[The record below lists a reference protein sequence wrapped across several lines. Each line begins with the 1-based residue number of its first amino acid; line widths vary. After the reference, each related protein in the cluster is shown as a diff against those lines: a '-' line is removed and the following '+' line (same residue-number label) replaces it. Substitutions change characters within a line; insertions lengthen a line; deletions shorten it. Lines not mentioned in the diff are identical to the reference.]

1 MSSRIAAG
9 PRQVGPSL
17 IESEL
22 EKLWIAMP
30 RTGGAAA
37 SVSMTMRAVMA
48 NLVAVGGSD
57 QETSA
62 AMEVIGNIIGRNPC
76 RVILITSEPD
86 IDPPELSAEVAV
98 ICQESETCRRC
109 VCCDRIRLSARG
121 IMADNLPSLAA
132 SLLVSDLPMVLWWPK
147 PPFDRKDFLL
157 FAKQAERVIVDS
169 AGYTKD
175 DLCALARFV
184 EQSCQMGVAVS
195 DLNWGRLTPCRQL
208 FAQFFDSME
217 CRDHLALI
225 GEVRVE
231 GDAATSRLLA
241 GWLKAQMDNSGHS
254 LPHER
259 IHLISTDPAGFS
271 FRSLVMTCSGGGNT
285 FAVTTFAV
293 TRANDCNLE
302 ARTTLGDQVRSKVI
316 KANCPDVAK
325 MLSDEIAFIG
335 RDAVFEAAIAAG
347 ALL

>member
-9 PRQVGPSL
+9 PRQVAPPL
-17 IESEL
+17 IENEL

-30 RTGGAAA
+30 RTGGTAA
-37 SVSMTMRAVMA
+37 SASMTVRTVMA

-76 RVILITSEPD
+76 RVILVTSEPD

-98 ICQESETCRRC
+98 ICQDSETCQRC
-109 VCCDRIRLSARG
+109 ICCDRIRLSARG

-132 SLLVSDLPMVLWWPK
+132 SLLVPDLPVILWWPK
-147 PPFDRKDFLL
+147 PPFDRKDFGL

-169 AGYTKD
+169 ADYSD
-175 DLCALARFV
+175 NDLHALARFV
-184 EQSCQMGVAVS
+184 EQSRQMGVTVS
-195 DLNWGRLTPCRQL
+195 DLNWGRLTPYRQL

-217 CRDHLALI
+217 CRNNLTMI

-231 GDAATSRLLA
+231 GNASTGRLLA
-241 GWLKAQMDNSGHS
+241 GWLKVQMDKSGHL
-254 LPHER
+254 LPRER
-259 IHLISTDPAGFS
+259 IRLISTDPAGFS

-285 FAVTTFAV
+285 FAVTQADDGT
-293 TRANDCNLE
+293 LE
-302 ARTTLGDQVRSKVI
+302 ARATLGAQVWSNVI
-316 KANCPDVAK
+316 KASCPGVDK
-325 MLSDEIAFIG
+325 LLTDEITLAG
-335 RDAVFEAAIAAG
+335 RDAVYETALTAG